1 MIQKANFYILVHVNE
16 SVLGIRIDK
25 VDKIDATLISAL
37 ALDSESLAFDEL
49 KEELVENRRRLEVE
63 SASDGESARQTID
76 QIGRDLAQVL
86 ELQLVR
92 IAVVDVEHV
101 DEQIFVQRAQVSQ
114 VIAAIRD
121 NSSSVEALIERRYAK
136 FTNLQRL
143 KTLLDYIRFGFLSK
157 KLNSTNKHD

>member
-1 MIQKANFYILVHVNE
+1 MIFYILVHVNKR
-16 SVLGIRIDK
+16 VLGIRIDK
-25 VDKIDATLISAL
+25 VDNIDAIIVSAL
-37 ALDSESLAFDEL
+37 APDSESLAFDEL
-49 KEELVENRRRLEVE
+49 KEELVENRRGLEVE

-114 VIAAIRD
+114 VVTSI
-121 NSSSVEALIERRYAK
+121 
-136 FTNLQRL
+136 
-143 KTLLDYIRFGFLSK
+143 
-157 KLNSTNKHD
+157 